1 LAKFDLAK
9 THNMD
14 QIKLENFRKEYG
26 FRMPIIRSLSE
37 AERLK
42 IRENLLHK
50 FSLDDIDEFFKIDK
64 FSRLDGFNA
73 DEENFDIKA
82 VFSKLDIATPNEICI
97 NFNKF
102 ENIDILRFD
111 DLFKF
116 FSDIWYPSL
125 DDIEIFDIHL
135 SFIISVRHYG
145 SIYYF
150 TL

>member
-1 LAKFDLAK
+1 
-9 THNMD
+9 MD

-26 FRMPIIRSLSE
+26 IKMPIIRSLPAGE
-37 AERLK
+37 CLK

-73 DEENFDIKA
+73 DEENFDLKA
-82 VFSKLDIATPNEICI
+82 VFGKLNIATPNEICI

-102 ENIDILRFD
+102 ESIDILHFD
-111 DLFKF
+111 DLSKF

-125 DDIEIFDIHL
+125 DDIEIFDLNLNWI
-135 SFIISVRHYG
+135 FSVRHYG
-145 SIYYF
+145 AIYHF
-150 TL
+150 TF

>member
-1 LAKFDLAK
+1 
-9 THNMD
+9 MD

-26 FRMPIIRSLSE
+26 FEIPIIRSLSPGE
-37 AERLK
+37 CLK

-50 FSLDDIDEFFKIDK
+50 FSLNNIDEFFKIDK

-73 DEENFDIKA
+73 DEENFDIKTA
-82 VFSKLDIATPNEICI
+82 FSELGIAMPNEICI

-102 ENIDILRFD
+102 ESIDILRFD
-111 DLFKF
+111 DLSKF

-125 DDIEIFDIHL
+125 DDIEIFDINL

-145 SIYYF
+145 RIYYVK
-150 TL
+150 LQN

>member
-1 LAKFDLAK
+1 
-9 THNMD
+9 MD
-14 QIKLENFRKEYG
+14 QIKLENFRKEHG
-26 FRMPIIRSLSE
+26 FEMPIVRSLLPGE
-37 AERLK
+37 CIK

-50 FSLDDIDEFFKIDK
+50 FSLNDIDDFFKIDK
-64 FSRLDGFNA
+64 FSKLDGFNA
-73 DEENFDIKA
+73 DEVNFDLKV
-82 VFSKLDIATPNEICI
+82 VFNKLDIATPNEICI

-102 ENIDILRFD
+102 ESIDILRFD

-125 DDIEIFDIHL
+125 DDIEMFDINL

-145 SIYYF
+145 AIYHF

>member
-1 LAKFDLAK
+1 
-9 THNMD
+9 MD
-14 QIKLENFRKEYG
+14 QIKLENFRKEHG
-26 FRMPIIRSLSE
+26 FEIPIVRSLSNDE
-37 AERLK
+37 CIK

-73 DEENFDIKA
+73 DEENFDLKA
-82 VFSKLDIATPNEICI
+82 VFGKLNIATPNEICI

-102 ENIDILRFD
+102 ENIDILHFD
-111 DLFKF
+111 DLSKF

-125 DDIEIFDIHL
+125 DDIEIFDINL

-145 SIYYF
+145 AIYYF
-150 TL
+150 TF

>member
-1 LAKFDLAK
+1 
-9 THNMD
+9 MD

-26 FRMPIIRSLSE
+26 IKMPIIRSLSLGE
-37 AERLK
+37 CLK
-42 IRENLLHK
+42 LREKLLHK
-50 FSLDDIDEFFKIDK
+50 FSLNNIDEFFKIDK
-64 FSRLDGFNA
+64 FSKLDGFNA
-73 DEENFDIKA
+73 DEKNFDLKTA
-82 VFSKLDIATPNEICI
+82 FSELSIATPNEICI

-111 DLFKF
+111 DLLNF

-125 DDIEIFDIHL
+125 DDIEIFDINL

-145 SIYYF
+145 AIYYF

>member
-1 LAKFDLAK
+1 
-9 THNMD
+9 MD

-26 FRMPIIRSLSE
+26 FDMPIVRSLLAGE
-37 AERLK
+37 CLK

-64 FSRLDGFNA
+64 FNKLDGFNA
-73 DEENFDIKA
+73 VEANFDLKTA
-82 VFSKLDIATPNEICI
+82 FSELGIATPNEICI

-102 ENIDILRFD
+102 ESIDILRFD
-111 DLFKF
+111 DLSKF

-125 DDIEIFDIHL
+125 DDIEIFDINL

-145 SIYYF
+145 AIYHF
-150 TL
+150 TF

>member
-1 LAKFDLAK
+1 
-9 THNMD
+9 MD
-14 QIKLENFRKEYG
+14 QIKLENFRKEHG
-26 FRMPIIRSLSE
+26 FDMPIIRSLSNDE
-37 AERLK
+37 CLK

-50 FSLDDIDEFFKIDK
+50 FSLNDIDEFFKIDK

-73 DEENFDIKA
+73 DEAIFDLNTA
-82 VFSKLDIATPNEICI
+82 FSKLDIATPNEICI

-102 ENIDILRFD
+102 ESIDILHFD
-111 DLFKF
+111 DLSKF

-125 DDIEIFDIHL
+125 DDIEIFDINL

-145 SIYYF
+145 AIYYF